1 MRTSK
6 VDWFRMN
13 SLTSSSIFNI
23 GDSTHIRTSA
33 KVIAIQREA
42 ELFFGREGNFDDYIL
57 FKRSYP
63 LLTLKRI
70 PTVKYNES
78 NMIHVGSVRV
88 TGASTSS
95 VVQIGSAT
103 DVKCYSRVK
112 HIRQLLSDR
121 REKEQG
127 EREEG

>member
-23 GDSTHIRTSA
+23 GDSTHIRASA

-42 ELFFGREGNFDDYIL
+42 ELFFGREGNFKDYIL

-70 PTVKYNES
+70 PTVKYN
-78 NMIHVGSVRV
+78 GSVRV

-95 VVQIGSAT
+95 VVQIGST
-103 DVKCYSRVK
+103 KDIKCYSRVK

>member
-23 GDSTHIRTSA
+23 GDSTHIRASA

-42 ELFFGREGNFDDYIL
+42 ELFFGREGNFEDYIL

-78 NMIHVGSVRV
+78 NMIRVGSVRV

-95 VVQIGSAT
+95 VVQIGST
-103 DVKCYSRVK
+103 KDIKCYSRVK
-112 HIRQLLSDR
+112 HVRQLLSDR
-121 REKEQG
+121 REKEQE